1 MNSKQK
7 DKLLTGIVIAIVA
20 VLMAAMLWMIIAYG
34 NGDISEDT
42 MYIISGALSGGMF
55 FVVIIFGVLT
65 FKGQSNAERY
75 QQFLEEENRKKQ
87 Q

>member
-1 MNSKQK
+1 M
-7 DKLLTGIVIAIVA
+7 TGIVIAIVA

-34 NGDISEDT
+34 NGDINEDT

-75 QQFLEEENRKKQ
+75 QQFLEEEIRKKQ